1 MNKNIAVTGKGDA
14 RHVKKFCDFRD
25 LVVLRFDGVN
35 VRVVYLNGDPWFVAK
50 DVCAALELTN
60 SRTALQMLDDD
71 EKGVNLT
78 YTPGGNQNMSIIS
91 ESGFYKLIKTK
102 SAPLPER
109 LCEQLTYCAKN
120 ESEQWDY
127 INHVEK
133 RHNCRITGKTK
144 ATRYGGPSTQ
154 ATRYPQRMSIAN
166 NATFAAGGQCNQSG
180 SVRCHTCNERFSL
193 YSLRNCS
200 RAKAHG
206 ANLSDSCSIFLRRLF
221 RAGDNVLVNSLSV
234 IVLSCIAMRRSYSH
248 HGAGDGYSCS
258 LALRRWRR
266 LISPLTAVTINCAL
280 LSPSSKFFSK
290 SATTSCGNLAFN
302 CCDLLFVEP
311 VAITESSLSW
321 CDSVYTKK
329 ISEKGLKCD
338 SLADRLKTNGAMH
351 QATTPRSG
359 GTHAGRLTTN
369 DSNSIEAAMRNYTR
383 HPQGRDSYNLN
394 KYIWRFI
401 ALSTAQPRV
410 ITIEATSEQEARQQS
425 PAGCVMVFAARIRQ
439 EVCHVQ

>member
-14 RHVKKFCDFRD
+14 RHVKKFCDIRE

-78 YTPGGNQNMSIIS
+78 YPPDGNQNMSIIS
-91 ESGFYKLIKTK
+91 ESVFYKLIKTK

-109 LCEQLTYCAKN
+109 PCEQLTYCAKN

-127 INHVEK
+127 INRVAK

-144 ATRYGGPSTQ
+144 ATAKGRQ
-154 ATRYPQRMSIAN
+154 WVLRQIKLERIAN
-166 NATFAAGGQCNQSG
+166 NATFTAGGQ
-180 SVRCHTCNERFSL
+180 SVRFAPMTLGLTEGHYGEC
-193 YSLRNCS
+193 
-200 RAKAHG
+200 
-206 ANLSDSCSIFLRRLF
+206 
-221 RAGDNVLVNSLSV
+221 AGLLV
-234 IVLSCIAMRRSYSH
+234 
-248 HGAGDGYSCS
+248 GYSCS

-266 LISPLTAVTINCAL
+266 LISPRMAALINCPV
-280 LSPSSKFFSK
+280 LSPSSFTFSMPSIISWAIRAVTDCDFAFF
-290 SATTSCGNLAFN
+290 G
-302 CCDLLFVEP
+302 P
-311 VAITESSLSW
+311 VAMSNSLCCW
-321 CDSVYTKK
+321 CKTIYTKK
-329 ISEKGLKCD
+329 NYFEGLTC
-338 SLADRLKTNGAMH
+338 KTLVFYIVSYTLLMQGTETTKPRTVGAV
-351 QATTPRSG
+351 TG
-359 GTHAGRLTTN
+359 LLTTN
-369 DSNSIEAAMRNYTR
+369 DSKIIEVAMLNHTT
-383 HPQGRDSYNLN
+383 HPQGRDSHNLN

-439 EVCHVQ
+439 GVRHVQ